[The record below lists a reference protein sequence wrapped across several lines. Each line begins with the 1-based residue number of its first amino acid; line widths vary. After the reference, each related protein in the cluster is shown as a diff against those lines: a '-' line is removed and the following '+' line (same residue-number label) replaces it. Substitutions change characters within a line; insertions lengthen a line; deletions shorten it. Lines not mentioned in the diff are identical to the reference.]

1 MAIEAKKLAAFAA
14 KKDKGGM
21 GYGHGKMGYGMKHA
35 HGKVEMSA
43 EHGKAGHPE
52 AHLEKG
58 EHGKMGLAHGKAM
71 PSLDNIA
78 AMIDAGKGDPQLTAL
93 GRELSEGVPSWAKSH
108 ELFEMALEQVEE
120 RWDEF
125 DDPYVVVVHL
135 YVAMGGEIDPS
146 AAGDDVEYSDEEED
160 EE

>member
-14 KKDKGGM
+14 KKDGGKGK
-21 GYGHGKMGYGMKHA
+21 GYGYGMKHG
-35 HGKVEMSA
+35 HGKMELHDA
-43 EHGKAGHPE
+43 HGKAGHPE
-52 AHLEKG
+52 AHLEKDG
-58 EHGKMGLAHGKAM
+58 AHGKMMAHGKAM

-93 GRELSEGVPSWAKSH
+93 GREMSEGVPSWAESH
-108 ELFEMALEQVEE
+108 ELFEMSLEQVEE

-135 YVAMGGEIDPS
+135 YVAMGGKIDPS
-146 AAGDDVEYSDEEED
+146 AMSGDDVEYSDED